1 MNKNRKARF
10 NDVVS
15 FLESAKDELAD
26 IQSEEQDAFD
36 ALPEGLQISAKG
48 DNMQEYINL
57 IDDTMSKIDCVI
69 SFIDSHIIN
78 KK

>member
-26 IQSEEQDAFD
+26 IQSEEQDALD
-36 ALPEGLQISAKG
+36 ALPEGLQVSAKG
-48 DNMQEYINL
+48 DNMQAYINL
-57 IDDTMSKIDCVI
+57 IDDAMYNIDNVI

>member
-36 ALPEGLQISAKG
+36 ALPKGLQISAKG